1 MNVSAHV
8 DVVMAGG
15 TPDHTPL
22 DAGQPETPEQVD
34 VSPDPHRRTIVLA
47 PTKAE
52 GYEEARA
59 LGIEPVA
66 VITPRSLDAAQGI
79 VADALM
85 DSRRLTPEQRETLAP
100 HAWPSLATTAADGL
114 NHQ

>member
-1 MNVSAHV
+1 MGISSHV
-8 DVVMAGG
+8 DVVMADG
-15 TPDHTPL
+15 TPDTTPL
-22 DAGQPETPEQVD
+22 DADTPETPEQVD
-34 VSPDPHRRTIVLA
+34 VVPDPHRRIIVLA

-66 VITPRSLDAAQGI
+66 VITPRSLDAAHGV

-85 DSRRLTPEQRETLAP
+85 DSSNLTPEVRETLVP
-100 HAWPSLATTAADGL
+100 HAQPSLATTRETGA
-114 NHQ
+114 